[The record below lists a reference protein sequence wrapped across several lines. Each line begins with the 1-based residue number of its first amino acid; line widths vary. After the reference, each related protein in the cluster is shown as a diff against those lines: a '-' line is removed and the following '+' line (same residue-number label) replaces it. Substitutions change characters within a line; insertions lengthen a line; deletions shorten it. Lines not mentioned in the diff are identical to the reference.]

1 VRILICI
8 VITCAALGD
17 ASAKDWRGLTP
28 LHSTRSDVDRLL
40 GTPTNKN
47 NADAAVYRTET
58 EEVLV
63 RYSTGTCIEKWNVP
77 GDVILFIHVFPQK
90 RPKLSELNLNISKYK
105 ITKDPEALDYSNYA
119 NDEEG
124 FGLDV
129 NTVDSLVH
137 IFIYYPS
144 AKEDKLRCSS
154 P

>member
-1 VRILICI
+1 M

-17 ASAKDWRGLTP
+17 VSAKEWRGLTP

-40 GTPTNKN
+40 GTATNKN
-47 NADAAVYRTET
+47 NVDAAVYRTET

-77 GDVILFIHVFPQK
+77 RDTILFIQVFPKK

-105 ITKDPEALDYSNYA
+105 VTRDPEVLDYSDYDD
-119 NDEEG
+119 DEEG
-124 FGLDV
+124 FGLNV
-129 NTVDSLVH
+129 NTVESLVY